1 MAGAYLGRRFRWRS
15 RIASRLLAFNLLVLF
30 LPVAAILYLD
40 VYEARLLESQE
51 RGMAQQARLLA
62 ASMSQANPL
71 DAHTARSLLGDLGER
86 GEARLR
92 IYDAAGTVLAD
103 SSRIAYPG
111 ERPAQSHAGTVS
123 GSRERLLYR
132 LGAWIAGTR
141 RMVSEWLDRNV
152 VHRRG
157 QQTEPVDP
165 GAVPS
170 ELRAALA
177 GQYGAV
183 TRPTSGQ
190 RSLTLSIALP
200 IRTTQGVVGAVT
212 VSQSTFRVLQAL
224 YDVRLRIFEV
234 VVVSIAAAML
244 LTALAAATVVR
255 PITRLRDEATA
266 LAERRNPLPG
276 EFPDRRRAD
285 EIGDL
290 ARALHEL
297 TGRLDGYVRELE
309 RFASDVSHEFKNPL
323 ASIRAAAETA
333 SQSDD
338 PAQRERFLS
347 MLIRDVDRLERLV
360 SDVRDLT
367 RIDAQRDQEPTV
379 HVDIGML
386 LSDVIQGLRLAH
398 GDQPD
403 VRLDV
408 DSSCSVRASRERLSQ
423 AFENVIVN
431 ARSFAAIGTV
441 VDVRVEAD
449 TGTCRVEIA
458 DRGPGIPEGHR
469 DRIFDRFFSYRP
481 DVADAQRRE
490 HTGLGLSIA
499 RTIIQSYGGTIV
511 ASNRSDGGAK
521 FEIRLPLIRDSR
533 IRDSGMRD
541 STMRDSGS
549 AIQDQ

>member
-1 MAGAYLGRRFRWRS
+1 MISDAYLGHRFQWRS
-15 RIASRLLAFNLLVLF
+15 RIAIRLLAFNLLVLF
-30 LPVAAILYLD
+30 LPIAAILYLD

-62 ASMSQANPL
+62 ASMSRANPL
-71 DAHTARSLLGDLGER
+71 DAQTARALLSDLGER

-92 IYDAAGTVLAD
+92 IYDAAGILLAD
-103 SSRIAYPG
+103 SSRLAYPG
-111 ERPAQSHAGTVS
+111 EHPAQPYAAAS
-123 GSRERLLYR
+123 GNRERLLYR

-141 RMVSEWLDRNV
+141 RTLVEWVERHV
-152 VHRRG
+152 VRRPG
-157 QQTEPVDP
+157 QRTEPIEP
-165 GAVPS
+165 GAVPP
-170 ELRAALA
+170 ELRTALA

-183 TRPTSGQ
+183 TRPTPGQ

-333 SQSDD
+333 SQADD

-360 SDVRDLT
+360 SGVRELT

-386 LSDVIQGLRLAH
+386 LSEVIQGLRLAH

-403 VRLDV
+403 VRLAV
-408 DSSCSVRASRERLSQ
+408 ESSGSVRASRDRLSQ

-431 ARSFAAIGTV
+431 ARSFASIGTV
-441 VDVRVEAD
+441 VDVTVTAD
-449 TGTCRVEIA
+449 AATCRVEIA

-481 DVADAQRRE
+481 DIADAERRE

-499 RTIIQSYGGTIV
+499 RTIVQSYGGTIV
-511 ASNRSDGGAK
+511 ASNRSGGGAM
-521 FEIRLPLIRDSR
+521 FEIRLSMIRDSR
-533 IRDSGMRD
+533 
-541 STMRDSGS
+541 MRDSG
-549 AIQDQ
+549 

>member
-1 MAGAYLGRRFRWRS
+1 
-15 RIASRLLAFNLLVLF
+15 
-30 LPVAAILYLD
+30 
-40 VYEARLLESQE
+40 
-51 RGMAQQARLLA
+51 
-62 ASMSQANPL
+62 
-71 DAHTARSLLGDLGER
+71 
-86 GEARLR
+86 
-92 IYDAAGTVLAD
+92 
-103 SSRIAYPG
+103 
-111 ERPAQSHAGTVS
+111 
-123 GSRERLLYR
+123 
-132 LGAWIAGTR
+132 
-141 RMVSEWLDRNV
+141 
-152 VHRRG
+152 
-157 QQTEPVDP
+157 
-165 GAVPS
+165 
-170 ELRAALA
+170 
-177 GQYGAV
+177 
-183 TRPTSGQ
+183 
-190 RSLTLSIALP
+190 
-200 IRTTQGVVGAVT
+200 
-212 VSQSTFRVLQAL
+212 
-224 YDVRLRIFEV
+224 
-234 VVVSIAAAML
+234 
-244 LTALAAATVVR
+244 
-255 PITRLRDEATA
+255 
-266 LAERRNPLPG
+266 
-276 EFPDRRRAD
+276 
-285 EIGDL
+285 
-290 ARALHEL
+290 L

-379 HVDIGML
+379 PVDIGML

-533 IRDSGMRD
+533 MRDSRMRD